1 MEKNHT
7 TALSP
12 KNKYSL
18 NKNKRRSENRSAIKS
33 KRPAIPYLGW
43 MLVFTIVPLIM
54 VLFYAFTD
62 DKGAFTLSN
71 FANVADYS
79 HIFLYSLY
87 VALISTLICL
97 ILAYPLSFAIS
108 RASER
113 KQSIIVMFLMVP
125 MWMNFLL
132 RIYAWVLILQSN
144 GPLDTLLQMAGIHI
158 SLIGNTGAIVVGM
171 VYEFLPFMI
180 LPIHAVMAKLD
191 DSLIEAARDLGCN
204 SFHVFRKVIFPLS
217 IPGIISGVTMVFVPT
232 ASTFLVAQYL
242 GGDQLMIGDVI
253 ERVFQFNHNTGSA
266 IAVILM
272 VVILGFLVLMNRFGD
287 KEAVGR

>member
-1 MEKNHT
+1 MKTNSSN
-7 TALSP
+7 AVVA
-12 KNKYSL
+12 
-18 NKNKRRSENRSAIKS
+18 KRRAQKPTVMKS

-43 MLVFTIVPLIM
+43 MLVFTIIPLLM
-54 VLFYAFTD
+54 VLYYAFTD
-62 DKGAFTLSN
+62 DKGAFTLKN
-71 FANVADYS
+71 FLNIADYS

-87 VALISTLICL
+87 VALISTVICL
-97 ILAYPLSFAIS
+97 VLAYPLSYAIS
-108 RASER
+108 RCTER

-132 RIYAWVLILQSN
+132 RVYAWVLILQSN
-144 GPLDTLLQMAGIHI
+144 GPLDTLLQLVGINI

-180 LPIHAVMAKLD
+180 LPIHAVMAKID
-191 DSLIEAARDLGCN
+191 DSLIEAAQDLGCSGFN
-204 SFHVFRKVIFPLS
+204 VFRKVILPLS
-217 IPGIISGVTMVFVPT
+217 VPGIISGVTMVFVPT

-266 IAVILM
+266 IALVLM
-272 VVILGFLVLMNRFGD
+272 VVILGFLVFMNRFGD

>member
-1 MEKNHT
+1 MKKNQT